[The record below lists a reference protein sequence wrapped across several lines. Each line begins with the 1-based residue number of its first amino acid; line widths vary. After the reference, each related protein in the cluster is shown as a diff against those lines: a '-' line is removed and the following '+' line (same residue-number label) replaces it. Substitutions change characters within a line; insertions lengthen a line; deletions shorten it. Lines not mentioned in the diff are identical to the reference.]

1 MDIVQKVLLTLLV
14 VLIATLVLFYVQT
27 NGIAIKTRGDTTY
40 RQPSF
45 LILGTNGS
53 GKTAFYNHI
62 VNVDIDYKFDQTVSS
77 IEPTFG
83 HIKLP
88 LAKNSIAKT
97 YQIIDYP
104 GHLKYTQLLNKLILE
119 DITLQK
125 LRGIVYVIDSSAAAT
140 TGPRLQE
147 VAHGLF
153 QLLSLTEKLNNGVD
167 ILFAINKQDLFDS
180 RPVFKVKEL
189 LEQEIAKL
197 VTNELLQ
204 KSLAG
209 HEASGIDE
217 EDSEYNSESLKE
229 FWGSIVG
236 RNGTFKFD
244 MLEGN
249 MEFIGGSVLKSKTDA
264 WENWF
269 DEKVMN
275 QLY

>member
-1 MDIVQKVLLTLLV
+1 MDLVQKVLITLLV

-27 NGIAIKTRGDTTY
+27 NGIAIKSSSDSTL

-45 LILGTNGS
+45 LILGTNGA
-53 GKTAFYNHI
+53 GKTAFYNQLMSQE
-62 VNVDIDYKFDQTVSS
+62 DEPKFEQTVSS

-83 HIKLP
+83 HINLP

-125 LRGIVYVIDSSAAAT
+125 IKGIVYVIDSSAAAT
-140 TGPRLQE
+140 NGPRLLE

-153 QLLSLTEKLNNGVD
+153 LLLSQTEKLNNGID
-167 ILFAINKQDLFDS
+167 ILFAVNKQDLFDS

-189 LEQEIAKL
+189 LQQEVDKL
-197 VTNELLQ
+197 VKNELMQ

-217 EDSEYNSESLKE
+217 EDDDTNRESLKE
-229 FWGSIVG
+229 FWSSVVG
-236 RNGTFKFD
+236 RNGRFQFD

-249 MEFIGGSVLKSKTDA
+249 MDFIGGSVLKNKTED

-275 QLY
+275 QL

>member
-1 MDIVQKVLLTLLV
+1 MDLVQKVLIALLV
-14 VLIATLVLFYVQT
+14 VLVATLVLFYVQT
-27 NGIAIKTRGDTTY
+27 NGIRIQASGDTSH

-45 LILGTNGS
+45 LILGANGS
-53 GKTAFYNHI
+53 GKTAFYNRLMSQEE
-62 VNVDIDYKFDQTVSS
+62 NPKFDPTVSS

-83 HIKLP
+83 QLKLP
-88 LAKNSIAKT
+88 LSKSSIAKN

-104 GHLKYTQLLNKLILE
+104 GHLKYTQLLRQLILE
-119 DITLQK
+119 DITLPK
-125 LRGIVYVIDSSAAAT
+125 VKGIVYMVDSSVTAT
-140 TGPRLQE
+140 SGPRLLE
-147 VAHGLF
+147 VATALF
-153 QLLSLTEKLNNGVD
+153 NLLSNTEKTSNGVD
-167 ILFAINKQDLFDS
+167 ILFAVNKQDMFDS

-197 VTNELLQ
+197 VKNELTQ

-217 EDSEYNSESLKE
+217 EETGADRESLKE
-229 FWGSIVG
+229 FWSSVVG
-236 RNGTFKFD
+236 RNGTFHFD

-249 MEFIGGSVLKSKTDA
+249 MDFMGGSVLKNKTEE

-275 QLY
+275 QL

>member
-1 MDIVQKVLLTLLV
+1 MDLVQKVLITLLV
-14 VLIATLVLFYVQT
+14 VLIATLILFYVQT
-27 NGIAIKTRGDTTY
+27 NGIAIKSSGDSSH

-45 LILGTNGS
+45 LILGTNGA
-53 GKTAFYNHI
+53 GKTAFYNRLMSQD
-62 VNVDIDYKFDQTVSS
+62 NQPKFEQTVSS

-83 HIKLP
+83 HINLP
-88 LAKNSIAKT
+88 LAKHSIAKT

-125 LRGIVYVIDSSAAAT
+125 IKGIVYVIDSSAAAT
-140 TGPRLQE
+140 NGPRLLE

-153 QLLSLTEKLNNGVD
+153 LLLSQTEKLNNGID
-167 ILFAINKQDLFDS
+167 ILFAVNKQDLFDS

-189 LEQEIAKL
+189 LQQEVDKL
-197 VTNELLQ
+197 VKNELMQ

-217 EDSEYNSESLKE
+217 EDDDTNRESLKE
-229 FWGSIVG
+229 FWSSVVG
-236 RNGTFKFD
+236 RNGRFLFD

-249 MEFIGGSVLKSKTDA
+249 MDFIGGSVLKNKTED
-264 WENWF
+264 WENWC

-275 QLY
+275 QL